1 MYSSLTRTVCVCS
14 QHNGK
19 FLSRTCALCEHLFVF
34 VLRTFYA
41 EINSQDMSSGPA
53 ILESFCHSLVRD
65 KDKWNQ
71 YQTYLLN
78 MEQGQRILSQYGG
91 TFFQVCWNT
100 YLISVITVGRWP
112 T

>member
-1 MYSSLTRTVCVCS
+1 M
-14 QHNGK
+14 
-19 FLSRTCALCEHLFVF
+19 FF
-34 VLRTFYA
+34 VLRTFYN
-41 EINSQDMSSGPA
+41 EMNSHDLSTGPA

-91 TFFQVCWNT
+91 TFFQVHVYMYMYVCACTHYMLLLNT
-100 YLISVITVGRWP
+100 STYTVNGALKNCGL
-112 T
+112 